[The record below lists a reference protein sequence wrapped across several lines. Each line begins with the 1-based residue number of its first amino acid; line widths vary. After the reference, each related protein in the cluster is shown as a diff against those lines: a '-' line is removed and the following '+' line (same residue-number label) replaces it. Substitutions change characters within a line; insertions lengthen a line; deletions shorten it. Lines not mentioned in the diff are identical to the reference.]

1 MTTTI
6 PLKPTAASGNLYV
19 QSTGPGGAGAGYA
32 IANNWSNNTAYT
44 DIQSK
49 LKVNGDAEFAGD
61 VRVRGRSIDETL
73 TRIEERLAILVPNEK
88 LEQDW
93 EELHQLR
100 MQYVEL
106 ERKLLEKQQTFDI
119 LRKQ

>member
-19 QSTGPGGAGAGYA
+19 QSTGPGSAGTGYA

-73 TRIEERLAILVPNEK
+73 TRIEERLAVLVPNEK

>member
-19 QSTGPGGAGAGYA
+19 QSTGPGTAGTGYA
-32 IANNWSNNTAYT
+32 IANNRSINTAWT

>member
-1 MTTTI
+1 MSTSIPIYRTTT
-6 PLKPTAASGNLYV
+6 GNLSIANS
-19 QSTGPGGAGAGYA
+19 STSYA
-32 IANNWSNNTAYT
+32 ISNGWSNQASTAYT

-73 TRIEERLAILVPNEK
+73 TKIEERLAILVPNEK

-119 LRKQ
+119 LKKQ